1 MTKEKITFRNATG
14 DIPFNMT
21 NDYMFRVVLQ
31 KNELVL
37 KGLICSLL
45 HLNHDDV
52 QSTQITNPI
61 ELGDDIDDKTF
72 VLDIDII
79 LNNAS
84 LINLEMQMTNEHNWT
99 DRSLSYLCRS
109 FDQLYQGGDYSSAK
123 PAVHIGFLNFH
134 PFPEFP
140 EFYATYRL
148 INEKNGMIYSDKF
161 SLSVV
166 DLKHIELATDEDKE
180 SLVDAW
186 AKFFIATSWEEVIMI
201 AEYSPHLEAAAQT
214 LYEANADEATKR
226 KCRARRDYYKQVNTT
241 EKLLHDLKVEKEALT
256 KEIVSLGTT
265 LAERQTSLAE
275 RELALAEKDS
285 ALAEK
290 DSTIADLQEYI
301 KQLEQQIKNQ

>member
-1 MTKEKITFRNATG
+1 MLIKQLSYENAVG
-14 DIPFNMT
+14 SIPFNMT

-31 KNELVL
+31 KNEMVL

-45 HLNHDDV
+45 RLNYDDV

-61 ELGDDIDDKTF
+61 ELGEDIDDKTF
-72 VLDIDII
+72 VLDIDVI

-109 FDQLYQGGDYSSAK
+109 FDQLYQGEKFAQAK
-123 PAVHIGFLNFH
+123 PAIHIGFLNFH

-140 EFYATYRL
+140 EFYATYKL
-148 INEKNGMIYSDKF
+148 INEKNGMVYSDKF
-161 SLSVV
+161 SLSVI
-166 DLKHIELATDEDKE
+166 DLKHIDLSTDEDKE

-186 AKFFIATSWEEVIMI
+186 ARFFVATSWEEVKMI
-201 AEYSPHLEAAAQT
+201 VKHIPHLEAAAQT

-241 EKLLHDLKVEKEALT
+241 EKLFLELKAELASVETALAQRQSVLAEKE
-256 KEIVSLGTT
+256 V
-265 LAERQTSLAE
+265 
-275 RELALAEKDS
+275 ALAEKDS

-290 DSTIADLQEYI
+290 DSQIAELTEQIRLLNE
-301 KQLEQQIKNQ
+301 QLKNK

>member
-1 MTKEKITFRNATG
+1 MTKERITFRDATG
-14 DIPFNMT
+14 DIPYNMT

-31 KNELVL
+31 KNEFVL

-45 HLNHDDV
+45 HLNYEEV
-52 QSTQITNPI
+52 KSTQITNPI
-61 ELGDDIDDKTF
+61 ELGEDIDDKTF

-84 LINLEMQMTNEHNWT
+84 LINLEMQMSNEHNWA

-109 FDQLYQGGDYSSAK
+109 FDQLYQGETYSVAK
-123 PAVHIGFLNFH
+123 PAMHIGFLNFH
-134 PFPEFP
+134 PFPDFP
-140 EFYATYRL
+140 EFYATYKL
-148 INEKNGMIYSDKF
+148 INEKNGMVYSDKL
-161 SLSVV
+161 SLSVI
-166 DLKHIELATDEDKE
+166 DLKHIELSTDEDKE

-201 AEYSPHLEAAAQT
+201 VEHIPHLEAAAQT

-241 EKLLHDLKVEKEALT
+241 EKLFLELKAEKESLT
-256 KEIVSLGTT
+256 AEIS
-265 LAERQTSLAE
+265 SLADA
-275 RELALAEKDS
+275 LAQRQSSLAEKDS

-290 DSTIADLQEYI
+290 DAKIADLTEYI
-301 KQLEQQIKNQ
+301 KQLEQQLNI